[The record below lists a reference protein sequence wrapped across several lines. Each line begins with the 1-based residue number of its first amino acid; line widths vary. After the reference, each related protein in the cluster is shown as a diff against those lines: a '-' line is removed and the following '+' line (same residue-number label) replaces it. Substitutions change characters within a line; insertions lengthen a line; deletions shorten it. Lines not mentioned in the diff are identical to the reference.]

1 MIQQAEG
8 KGKDK
13 AGDVSGV
20 AAAKKGSRLLLPDL
34 LYPLLVPSCCV
45 DRGYAL
51 LGL

>member
-20 AAAKKGSRLLLPDL
+20 AAAKKG
-34 LYPLLVPSCCV
+34 
-45 DRGYAL
+45 
-51 LGL
+51 